1 MAMSDTSSGPPE
13 WAQFYCQNG
22 LGTHP
27 AATPAM
33 LGHMSGGVADSTVVT
48 TTSSPTIAG
57 SSSSPT
63 SHPAAIEGRV
73 GKSARRRSRA
83 SRRAPTTLLNTD
95 TTNFRAMVQQ
105 FTGIPS
111 GPYSSSYQPSNR
123 PVINFGLNFNDPLRQ
138 ATVVPFGRLQ
148 QLQQQQQ
155 YQGQSFQHQHEGG
168 HHYQPQQQ
176 QQQSYDGTM
185 FDGNHDIFLQ
195 GFSNPRA
202 NLEVTDGFFLEGMT
216 GQMMPRTNSTDTRT
230 NGFFS

>member
-1 MAMSDTSSGPPE
+1 MAMSDTSSVPPE
-13 WAQFYCQNG
+13 WAQLYGQHG

-33 LGHMSGGVADSTVVT
+33 LGHMSAVADSTVVT
-48 TTSSPTIAG
+48 TSSSPTIAG

-63 SHPAAIEGRV
+63 SHPVAIEGRV
-73 GKSARRRSRA
+73 GKSGRRRSRA

-123 PVINFGLNFNDPLRQ
+123 PMINFGLNFNDPLRQ
-138 ATVVPFGRLQ
+138 ATVVPFGH
-148 QLQQQQQ
+148 LQQQQQ
-155 YQGQSFQHQHEGG
+155 QHQAQSFQHQHEG

-176 QQQSYDGTM
+176 QQHHQSYDGTM
-185 FDGNHDIFLQ
+185 FEGNHNMFLQ
-195 GFSNPRA
+195 GFSNPGA

-216 GQMMPRTNSTDTRT
+216 SQMMPRTNSTDTRT